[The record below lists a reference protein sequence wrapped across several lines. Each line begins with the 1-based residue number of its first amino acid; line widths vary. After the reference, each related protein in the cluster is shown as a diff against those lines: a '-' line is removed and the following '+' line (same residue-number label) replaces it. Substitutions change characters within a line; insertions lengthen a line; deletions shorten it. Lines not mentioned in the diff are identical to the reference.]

1 MKIAYQL
8 AVITLKM
15 KQIIHW
21 NSFLDFFLKA
31 GRMSMLP
38 LTARI
43 SLETANYL

>member
-8 AVITLKM
+8 AVIKVKM

-31 GRMSMLP
+31 GRMSMP
-38 LTARI
+38 PSTARI